1 MARAKWDDE
10 DDDDGLEEE
19 DKKAEVAIPHA
30 SDLTCG
36 ARARDPS
43 LLKTVHDWWKSKV
56 HWYTYYIYCEKAP
69 MQPEMISISRIK
81 QGEGI

>member
-36 ARARDPS
+36 ARERGPS
-43 LLKTVHDWWKSKV
+43 LFLKTVHDWWKSKV
-56 HWYTYYIYCEKAP
+56 H
-69 MQPEMISISRIK
+69 
-81 QGEGI
+81 